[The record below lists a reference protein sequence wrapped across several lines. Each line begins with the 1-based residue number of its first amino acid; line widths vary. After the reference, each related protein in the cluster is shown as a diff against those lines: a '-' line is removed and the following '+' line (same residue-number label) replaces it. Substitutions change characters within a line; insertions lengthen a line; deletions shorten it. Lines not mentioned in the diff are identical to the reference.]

1 MNSYLGL
8 VSGLARKTTAI
19 PTLPASW
26 AKCDLVLTFSS
37 VQVRPERY

>member
-8 VSGLARKTTAI
+8 VSGKTTAI